1 MKEIEPLAMLLSK
14 NHLGML
20 YDFVGYHVVFLCS
33 IYFVCTCFFVDKNLS
48 DSSSLRNLY
57 TWEMIHLYLISYFF
71 DVHLFTPFWL
81 FGGSGKEIGDECLS
95 YSIASFRTH
104 SWVVTSFDLYFHF
117 IELVYLCVCISIYS
131 FYWNPLNLVCWD
143 VMLSNLIR

>member
-48 DSSSLRNLY
+48 DSSSLRKL
-57 TWEMIHLYLISYFF
+57 IHMRDGTSLF
-71 DVHLFTPFWL
+71 DILFLWCPPYYSFWI
-81 FGGSGKEIGDECLS
+81 FGGSGKEVADECLFYLITS
-95 YSIASFRTH
+95 LRTH
-104 SWVVTSFDLYFHF
+104 IRLGHKLWILFASYWACEPSYV
-117 IELVYLCVCISIYS
+117 LVFWYIPSIGIQILCVGMSC
-131 FYWNPLNLVCWD
+131 
-143 VMLSNLIR
+143 